1 MAISSMT
8 GFARA
13 AGPGPVQS
21 WTWELRSVNGR
32 GLEVRSRF
40 PSGLDQLEPAV
51 RGAAAKRLVRGNVTI
66 TLTLSQTEAGARLRL
81 NRGALDDVLAIV
93 RELQG
98 HVADVAAPRID
109 GLLALR
115 GVLEAG
121 EEAKLPDEKVL
132 LASLDEALDALVR
145 VRGEEGRRLETLM
158 AGHLEEIEQ
167 LTHRAAACAGAQP
180 AAIKARLQGKLNELL
195 GGSPTLPPER
205 LAQEAAL
212 LATRADVRE
221 EIDRLNAH
229 IAAART
235 LFREGGAIGRKLDF
249 LSQEFNRE
257 ANTLCSKSDDMELT
271 RIGLDLK
278 AVIDRLREQA
288 ANIE

>member
-13 AGPGPVQS
+13 AGPEPLRA

-40 PSGLDQLEPAV
+40 PSGLDHLEPAV
-51 RGAAAKRLVRGNVTI
+51 RAAVAKRLVRGNVSV
-66 TLTLSQTEAGARLRL
+66 TLTLSQAEAGARMRL
-81 NRGALDDVLAIV
+81 NRTALDDVLAIV

-121 EEAKLPDEKVL
+121 EETKLPDEKPL
-132 LASLDEALDALVR
+132 LAGLDEALAALAR
-145 VRGEEGRRLETLM
+145 VRNEEGGRLETLM
-158 AGHLEEIEQ
+158 AGHLDQIDE
-167 LTHRAAACAGAQP
+167 LTRNAAKCAGAQP
-180 AAIKARLQGKLNELL
+180 AAIKARLQTKLDELL
-195 GGSPTLPPER
+195 GGAPALPPER

-229 IAAART
+229 IAAARA

-271 RIGLDLK
+271 RIGLELK

>member
-1 MAISSMT
+1 MT

-13 AGPGPVQS
+13 TGPDPS
-21 WTWELRSVNGR
+21 RAWTWELRSVNGR

-40 PSGLDQLEPAV
+40 PGGLDHLEPAV
-51 RGAAAKRLVRGNVTI
+51 RAAVAKRLARGNVSV
-66 TLTLSQTEAGARLRL
+66 TLTLSQAEAGARLRL
-81 NRGALDDVLAIV
+81 NRAALDDVLAIV
-93 RELQG
+93 RELHG
-98 HVADVAAPRID
+98 RIDVAAPRID

-115 GVLEAG
+115 GVLEAA
-121 EEAKLPDEKVL
+121 EETKLPDEPSL
-132 LASLDEALDALVR
+132 LAGLDKGLAELAR
-145 VRGEEGRRLETLM
+145 VRDEEGGRLETLM
-158 AGHLEEIEQ
+158 AGHLDQIEQ
-167 LTHRAAACAGAQP
+167 LTRNAAACAGAQP
-180 AAIKARLQGKLNELL
+180 AAIKARLQSKLDELL
-195 GGSPTLPPER
+195 GGSPALPPER

-229 IAAART
+229 VAAARA

-278 AVIDRLREQA
+278 AVIERMREQA